1 MKEPRTQHLKNHASI
16 DPMFHFLA
24 AGLLLFSLILGVTVF
39 VQSLHKDRDLL
50 IGLWMLVVSVVLI
63 VIALKSRLYPLK
75 VQDRVIRLEERL
87 RLAMVLPEHLRHRID
102 ELTEDQLIALRFA
115 SDEEVPE
122 LVHEALEKKLN
133 RLQIKQRIQNWRA
146 DHWRV

>member
-1 MKEPRTQHLKNHASI
+1 
-16 DPMFHFLA
+16 MFHFLA